1 MKSTLYRLASLALT
15 SRTLRNVSRALKAR
29 PGAPFIE
36 YFHQVDD
43 PYSHL
48 VLQLLAP
55 LRVAYGVEIRV
66 FLTPAPDDAA
76 APERER
82 LRAYALRDVAR
93 LAGSYGLDFPKIASQ
108 PSADAAFAA
117 AGRLS
122 QALDFATFS
131 DLGLRVGEALWSG
144 APLPEGP
151 STDPTA
157 VLERG
162 RARRRRLGHYLGGV
176 LYYEGE
182 WYWGVDRLHH
192 LQRRLGERA
201 HRPSLPLLAAP
212 KDLSLTAR
220 RPSGTPPLIELWFS
234 FRSPYSWICFP
245 RMRRLAAHYGAD
257 LKLRYILPMVM
268 RGLPVPAAKRQYIV
282 FDVKREADRLGIP
295 FGPMLDPV
303 GPGVERATAVLHR
316 ATGLG
321 LGDAFAEIALRAIW
335 SEAAD
340 LTRDSVLIGLA
351 ADAGLSALEVRR
363 ALEDDSWRQVAEVNR
378 QALFDAGL
386 WGAPTFRVNGGDAH
400 WGQDRVWALEEDLL
414 TVLAAG

>member
-1 MKSTLYRLASLALT
+1 
-15 SRTLRNVSRALKAR
+15 
-29 PGAPFIE
+29 
-36 YFHQVDD
+36 
-43 PYSHL
+43 
-48 VLQLLAP
+48 
-55 LRVAYGVEIRV
+55 
-66 FLTPAPDDAA
+66 
-76 APERER
+76 
-82 LRAYALRDVAR
+82 
-93 LAGSYGLDFPKIASQ
+93 
-108 PSADAAFAA
+108 
-117 AGRLS
+117 
-122 QALDFATFS
+122 
-131 DLGLRVGEALWSG
+131 
-144 APLPEGP
+144 
-151 STDPTA
+151 
-157 VLERG
+157 
-162 RARRRRLGHYLGGV
+162 
-176 LYYEGE
+176 
-182 WYWGVDRLHH
+182 
-192 LQRRLGERA
+192 
-201 HRPSLPLLAAP
+201 
-212 KDLSLTAR
+212 
-220 RPSGTPPLIELWFS
+220 
-234 FRSPYSWICFP
+234 
-245 RMRRLAAHYGAD
+245 MRRLAAHYGAD

-400 WGQDRVWALEEDLL
+400 WGQDRVCALEEDLL